1 MGKMRKQGFLQG
13 AAILAIAN
21 ILVKVI
27 GMFFKIPLRRLI
39 GAEGMGIYTAAYSL
53 YNIMFVVA
61 TAGLP
66 VAISKMVSE
75 SATKNNWQ
83 ETRKIYNVAKTV
95 LFLIG
100 LAGTAIL
107 FFGSN
112 ILAEN
117 LGISS
122 SATAIRA
129 LAPSLFFVSV
139 LSVNRGMCQGLSNM
153 VPTAISETIEAS
165 GKLFIGLLLAYL
177 LLPVSVEYGVA
188 GAILGVTTG
197 TLIAATFMV
206 INNRFVKKDIS
217 EKIKTITTKK
227 EVASVKAILKKL
239 VKLAVPITIGASVFT
254 LASTIDLFMIMR
266 QLETLGYDEIARKS
280 MYGYYSGDAVTMF
293 NLPPS
298 VITALSVSIVPAI
311 AAAFVK
317 KDLPETRKSTET
329 AIRITLLFAL
339 PCAIGMSV
347 LSGPILQLVMGD
359 GGASQLLSILSYGII
374 FVCLVLVS
382 NAILQ
387 AMGKVWTPVIHM
399 LIGGMVKVVVNY
411 ILVGNPNININGAPV
426 GTDLCYL
433 VTAMLNIISIHKY
446 IRPKY
451 GFAFIV
457 KTVMSSGIMGIIAF
471 VIYKYAFMYVPLSGT
486 LQIAFSLV
494 LAIGAGVVSYFAL
507 LLVTKTMKKQDILA
521 MPKSDK
527 ILKLVGRFL

>member
-1 MGKMRKQGFLQG
+1 MRKQGFLQG
-13 AAILAIAN
+13 AAILAVAN

-75 SATKNNWQ
+75 SVAKNNWQ
-83 ETRKIYNVAKTV
+83 ETRKIYNIAKTV

-100 LAGTAIL
+100 LIGTAIL

-117 LGISS
+117 LGIKS

-165 GKLFIGLLLAYL
+165 GKLFIGLLLAYIL
-177 LLPVSVEYGVA
+177 MPLSLEYGVA

-197 TLIAATFMV
+197 TFIAAAFMF
-206 INNRFVKKDIS
+206 INNRFVKKGIG
-217 EKIKTITTKK
+217 EKIKLTGERK
-227 EVASVKAILKKL
+227 VASAKVILKKL
-239 VKLAVPITIGASVFT
+239 IRLAVPITIGASVFT

-266 QLETLGYDEIARKS
+266 QLESLGFDEVTRKA

-311 AAAFVK
+311 ASAFVK
-317 KDLPETRKSTET
+317 KDLPSTRNSTET
-329 AIRITLLFAL
+329 AVRITLLFAL

-347 LSGPILQLVMGD
+347 LSEPILHLVMGD
-359 GGASQLLSILSYGII
+359 SGAKELLSILSYGII

-399 LIGGMVKVVVNY
+399 AIGGAVKVIVNY
-411 ILVGNPNININGAPV
+411 ILVGNMAINIKGAPV
-426 GTDLCYL
+426 GTVLCYL
-433 VTAMLNIISIHKY
+433 VTASLNLISIHKY
-446 IRPKY
+446 IRPSY
-451 GFAFIV
+451 GIGYIA
-457 KTVMSSGIMGIIAF
+457 KTVISTALMG
-471 VIYKYAFMYVPLSGT
+471 VLSYYSYHYLNLLFPVDGT
-486 LQIAFSLV
+486 IGLALSLV
-494 LAIGAGVVSYFAL
+494 ISIGVGVVSYFGL
-507 LLVTKTMKKQDILA
+507 LLVTKAIKRQDILA

-527 ILKLVGRFL
+527 ILKVLGRFL